1 MRIAHVC
8 PWFIP
13 GLSYQEN
20 FLPSEQAKLGH
31 EVWILTS
38 DRIPPRLPAAVKR
51 FAPGLYEEDSVKII
65 RMPSIMPLKNR
76 GQVFLRNMHPALKGI
91 DPDIVHVHG
100 LWFLPTLQVMT
111 RRYRCALVADDH
123 ADNGNLP
130 AGPGNIIRF
139 GFARW
144 VCRRIHGNGGRIFSV
159 NPFSRWFVTE
169 VLRTP
174 LEAVHFLPLGI
185 NTRSFYPDSGKR
197 REGREKLNLTPEAF
211 VFVTSGRLTSGKG
224 FELLLEAFSKIHR
237 IKTTARLM
245 IIGSGSQVY
254 ESQLRGLAETL
265 EIENAVIFLPWM
277 SQEDLC
283 TNYNAADAG
292 VLPGKLGGIREIL
305 AVARPLIVPDHMATR
320 YFVDRD
326 NGSTFTPDNPSS
338 LSQVMLRYMEDSGL
352 RKKHGE
358 KSLLAAREHLS
369 WRAIAG
375 ESLRVYSEV
384 IERSSKAEN

>member
-51 FAPGLYEEDSVKII
+51 FAPGVYEEDSVKIM

-91 DPDIVHVHG
+91 NPDIVHVHG
-100 LWFLPTLQVMT
+100 LWFLPTLQVMM
-111 RRYRCALVADDH
+111 RSSGCALVADDH

-130 AGPGNIIRF
+130 SGPGNIIRF

-144 VCRRIHGNGGRIFSV
+144 VCKRIYGKGGIIFSV

-169 VLRTP
+169 VLSTP
-174 LEAVHFLPLGI
+174 PEAVHFLPLGI
-185 NTRSFYPDSGKR
+185 NTRTFYPDSEKR
-197 REGREKLNLTPEAF
+197 REGRQKLDLPPEAC
-211 VFVTSGRLTSGKG
+211 VFVTSGRLTPGKG
-224 FELLLEAFSKIHR
+224 FELLLKAFSKIQR
-237 IKTTARLM
+237 TQTTVRLM
-245 IIGSGSQVY
+245 IIGSGSPVY
-254 ESQLRGLAETL
+254 ESQLRRLSEGL
-265 EIENAVIFLPWM
+265 EIEDAVIFLPWM

-326 NGSTFTPDNPSS
+326 NGSTFTPENPSS
-338 LSQVMLRYMEDSGL
+338 LSQAMLRYMEDSDL
-352 RKKHGE
+352 REKHGE
-358 KSLLAAREHLS
+358 KSLQVAREHLS

-384 IERSSKAEN
+384 IERSLQAEN